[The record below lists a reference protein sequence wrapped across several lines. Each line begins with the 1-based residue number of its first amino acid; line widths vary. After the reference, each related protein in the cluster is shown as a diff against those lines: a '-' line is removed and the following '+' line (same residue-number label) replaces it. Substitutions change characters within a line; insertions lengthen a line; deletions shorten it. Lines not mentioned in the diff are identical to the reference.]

1 MTALSHAQRLA
12 LLPELR
18 RLALE
23 AGAEIMRH
31 YDTNIAVERKED
43 RSPVTAADRA
53 AEALILPDLRK
64 LIPGVP
70 IVAEE
75 EASAGRVP
83 KVGSGSFWLVDP
95 LGGIKE
101 FLAHNGE
108 FTVNIGL
115 IEDGLPTLGVVHAPA
130 LPVTYLGAVPGHA
143 TVERPGAA
151 PQPIRARPAPA
162 EGLTVC
168 ISRSH
173 AKKDEV
179 DDFLAG
185 YRVHDLAIAGSSIK
199 FCRVA
204 EGMADL
210 YPRLGPTMEW
220 DTAAG
225 HAVLAAAGGTVL
237 RLDGTPLRYAKPDF
251 RNVPFLAAGA

>member
-1 MTALSHAQRLA
+1 MTGLSHDQRLA
-12 LLPELR
+12 LLPALR
-18 RLALE
+18 RLALA
-23 AGAEIMRH
+23 AGVEIMRH
-31 YDTNIAVERKED
+31 YDTAVAVAHKDD

-53 AEALILPDLRK
+53 AEALILPGLRE
-64 LIPGVP
+64 LISGLPV
-70 IVAEE
+70 VAEE
-75 EASAGRVP
+75 AVAGGDIP
-83 KVGSGSFWLVDP
+83 EVGSGPFWLVDP
-95 LGGIKE
+95 LDGTKE

-115 IEDGLPTLGVVHAPA
+115 IENGAPTLGVVHAPSI
-130 LPVTYLGAVPGHA
+130 PVTYLGAVPGHA
-143 TVERPGAA
+143 TVERAGETPR
-151 PQPIRARPAPA
+151 PIRVRTAPA

-179 DDFLAG
+179 DDFLAD
-185 YRVHDLAIAGSSIK
+185 YRVHELTVAGSSIK
-199 FCRVA
+199 FCRIA
-204 EGMADL
+204 EGEADL

-237 RLDGTPLRYAKPDF
+237 RLDGTPLGYAKPDF
-251 RNVPFLAAGA
+251 RNVHFLARGG